1 MELSNKIFMKLS
13 IIIPV
18 YNEERTVKEI
28 VRRVEAVNL
37 INSLS
42 KEIIIVDDGSIE
54 NTPIILNQMNGGGA
68 IK

>member
-42 KEIIIVDDGSIE
+42 KEIIIVDDGSID

>member
-1 MELSNKIFMKLS
+1 MKLS

-18 YNEERTVKEI
+18 YNEERTLKEI
-28 VRRVEAVNL
+28 VRRIETVNL

-42 KEIIIVDDGSIE
+42 KEIIIVDDGSID

>member
-18 YNEERTVKEI
+18 YNEERTLKEI
-28 VRRVEAVNL
+28 VRRIETVNL

-42 KEIIIVDDGSIE
+42 KEIIIVDDGSID